1 MAAAAA
7 SPPSPPKVEP
17 SAPGDFL
24 LPRPS
29 VAITWDSEALRSH
42 AEILEMESKAI
53 ITDPARLPALEN
65 LLLETYAKLR
75 PQPVDY
81 EHRQIM
87 VDVFNKIAE
96 EIFGKENGF
105 PVVEAFGSFTMDL
118 FTPKSDLDLSLNF
131 NTDVTDQFPRKEK
144 ISAIM
149 RLARNLRAHQN
160 FSEVRFDK
168 MSGDMLGDLGNGRC
182 YGVLPIVT
190 ARVPVLKVTDQG
202 TGVECDIS
210 VENKDGMS
218 RSMIFKFISSIDARF
233 GMLCYLMKSWAKA
246 HDVNCPRDR
255 TMSSM
260 AIISLVAF
268 HLQTRRPP
276 ILPAFSAILKDGSD
290 FASIERNILLFEG
303 FGSRNKESIAELFVS
318 LMNKLV
324 AVEGLWEQGLC
335 ASNFEGSWISK
346 TWERGVGDLSV
357 EDFLDRSQNFARS
370 VGNLEMKKICEFLRV
385 TVSHLAEFL
394 RGEID
399 ALKLKA
405 LLFEPLK
412 KDRPVTVAIQ
422 KVKWKRLIPNKQITK
437 SGKRNRKRKN
447 LDQDKPT
454 ISMGQN
460 DAKKK
465 KVDSVTSSG
474 QKDVKEKVDEVMPVT
489 SPGQKD
495 AKKKIVRGK
504 PVTSPG
510 QKDVKKIV
518 QGKPVTSG
526 QKDSEKKVDQ
536 DKPVTSPGQ
545 KDAKKKVD
553 QDKLVTPC
561 QKDSKNK
568 VDQDNKSVTSPDQK
582 DAKKKSNLGH
592 ASGNSQGQQ
601 KKAAHVPVSGSR
613 PPTVF
618 IPQMHRPVP
627 TQPSAQFAHIPQNMI
642 AAASLAY
649 GHPQAHLH
657 PAYHPHQGLVGQPQG
672 NLMHLNHWIPLQH
685 QGQAMFPPPAVHHP
699 AVNGFHPYGFSGAQ
713 QMQYNDHR
721 FVQRAPYGMGPNFW
735 R

>member
-1 MAAAAA
+1 MAAAAAAAA
-7 SPPSPPKVEP
+7 SPPGPTKVEP

-42 AEILEMESKAI
+42 AESLEMESKAI

-118 FTPKSDLDLSLNF
+118 FTPTSDLDLSLNF
-131 NTDVTDQFPRKEK
+131 NTDATDQFPRKEK

-149 RLARNLRAHQN
+149 RLAKNLRAHQ
-160 FSEVRFDK
+160 R
-168 MSGDMLGDLGNGRC
+168 NGRC

-405 LLFEPLK
+405 LLFEPIK

-422 KVKWKRLIPNKQITK
+422 KVVKWKRLIPNKQITK
-437 SGKRNRKRKN
+437 PGKRNHKRKN

-465 KVDSVTSSG
+465 KVDSVTSPG

-495 AKKKIVRGK
+495 AKKKIVQGK
-504 PVTSPG
+504 LVTSPG

-526 QKDSEKKVDQ
+526 QKDSEKKVDK

-553 QDKLVTPC
+553 QDKPVTSG

-568 VDQDNKSVTSPDQK
+568 VDQDNKSVTSPGQK

-601 KKAAHVPVSGSR
+601 KKAAHTIHTFRAANNIPVSGSR

-618 IPQMHRPVP
+618 IPHQMHQPVP
-627 TQPSAQFAHIPQNMI
+627 THACAQFAHPPQHPI
-642 AAASLAY
+642 AY
-649 GHPQAHLH
+649 GHLQAHLH
-657 PAYHPHQGLVGQPQG
+657 SAYHPHQGLVGQPQG
-672 NLMHLNHWIPLQH
+672 NFMHLNHGIPLQH
-685 QGQAMFPPPAVHHP
+685 QGQVMFPPPAVHHP
-699 AVNGFHPYGFSGAQ
+699 AVNGFHPYGFNGAQ
-713 QMQYNDHR
+713 QMQYGDHR
-721 FVQRAPYGMGPNFW
+721 FVQRAPYGMGPNYW